1 MSLREISEKILDLT
15 NGGLDI
21 ITEFYPQANTR
32 NNFRIREDDQ
42 NPSASLYKRNGEDR
56 YRLNDF
62 GGNMK
67 SQDCFG
73 VWMAHHNCDYWEAII
88 AIARKLQTER
98 GVQLLNEKTN
108 VYKFDYRE
116 WKIEK

>member
-42 NPSASLYKRNGEDR
+42 NPSASLYKRTSEDR

-73 VWMAHHNCDYWEAII
+73 VWMSHHNY
-88 AIARKLQTER
+88 LS
-98 GVQLLNEKTN
+98 
-108 VYKFDYRE
+108 
-116 WKIEK
+116 